1 MDVDDAMQYG
11 GAGGARSAVIVRKV
25 ADTELEQQCVSFRLS
40 CTAF

>member
-11 GAGGARSAVIVRKV
+11 AAGAGGGIVEQV
-25 ADTELEQQCVSFRLS
+25 ADTELKQQCVSFRLS